1 MKALYY
7 DKGLK
12 YIEDYEIPE
21 IGPNES
27 LLKILISAICNTDKE
42 VLKGYRPDFKGVLGH
57 EFVGLVVKSNDEGL
71 VGERVV
77 GEINEN
83 CGTCLYCKTGRPSHC
98 ENRKVVGM
106 NNHDGSFAQ
115 YLKMRTDLLHVVA
128 EEIPTEVAVFTEP
141 LAAALEILDQ
151 VHIQP
156 STNVAVLGDGR
167 LSFMIAQV
175 IALTGADLT
184 VVGRHDEKLKSF
196 KAFAKTRKGTDE
208 TFEIV
213 IDATGS
219 PRGLIDAKKLVR
231 KKGTIVIKS
240 TYASNID
247 INMSEF
253 VVDEITIV
261 GSRCGPFEPALQLLR
276 KNLIKFPKIDLYEL
290 EDFDQ
295 AFDSREFKAG
305 FKITD

>member
-21 IGPNES
+21 VGPNES

-184 VVGRHDEKLKSF
+184 VVGRYDEKLKSF
-196 KAFAKTRKGTDE
+196 EAFAKTRKETDE

-240 TYASNID
+240 TYAGNID

-290 EDFDQ
+290 EDFEQ
-295 AFDSREFKAG
+295 AFDSQEFKAG